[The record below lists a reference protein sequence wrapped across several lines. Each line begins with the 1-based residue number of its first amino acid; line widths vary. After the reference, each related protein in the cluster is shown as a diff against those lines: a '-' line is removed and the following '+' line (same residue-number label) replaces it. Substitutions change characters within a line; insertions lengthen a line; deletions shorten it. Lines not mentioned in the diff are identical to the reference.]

1 MQLAIEQLQVKRG
14 PTAFHRQVANV
25 LEHQILSGEYRR
37 GDRVATEQDLCG
49 LFNVSRITIRQA
61 LKHLEDKGL
70 ISRGRGRGTFV
81 TARMDDMPKAKLRI
95 GIERATGPLTDFSIK
110 LARRGTERTPFGAAK
125 ALNTAA
131 REVFSYVT
139 VVSGEGRPVATVK
152 AYLPLEYRDLL
163 TETDLS
169 SGDTLPALAK
179 RLGTSIRAW
188 ERSIEAIAALAG
200 MANLLDVDISAP
212 LLLVTQIARSTAGEP
227 VEYRHT
233 VYRGDAVSL
242 SIFSEAGENV
252 PISQRR
258 SRALRIRQ

>member
-1 MQLAIEQLQVKRG
+1 MQLAVEKLQVKRG
-14 PTAFHRQVANV
+14 PTAFHRQVASV

-37 GDRVATEQDLCG
+37 GDRLPSELDLCG

-61 LKHLEDKGL
+61 LKHLEDNGL
-70 ISRGRGRGTFV
+70 ISRDRGRGTFV
-81 TARMDDMPKAKLRI
+81 TARIDDMPKAKVPI
-95 GIERATGPLTDFSIK
+95 GIERAAGPLTGFSIK

-139 VVSGEGRPVATVK
+139 VASGDGRPVATVK

-163 TETDLS
+163 TEKDLS

-179 RLGTSIRAW
+179 RLGTSIRVG

-212 LLLVTQIARSTAGEP
+212 LLLVTQIARSTAGKP

-233 VYRGDAVSL
+233 VYRGDVVSL
-242 SIFSEAGENV
+242 SVLPEDGED
-252 PISQRR
+252 
-258 SRALRIRQ
+258 